1 MGHGASVEFG
11 MGGADGAPITCFYA
25 VLLYM
30 NPERRGFMFIQTE
43 PTPNPN
49 TMKFLPG
56 QDVLA
61 DRTAFFTDS
70 ENAKASPL
78 ASALFVLAD
87 IRAVFYGSDFIT
99 VTKTEA
105 ASWDVLKP
113 QILTTVMEHYQSGLP
128 LMAASKEKAEAASSD
143 SYSADEQEIVDQIKE
158 LIETRV
164 RPAVAQDGGDI
175 VFHSFKEGIVKLEM
189 HGACSG
195 CPSSTATLK
204 SGIENMLKHYIPEV
218 IAVEPA

>member
-1 MGHGASVEFG
+1 
-11 MGGADGAPITCFYA
+11 
-25 VLLYM
+25 
-30 NPERRGFMFIQTE
+30 MFIQTE
-43 PTPNPN
+43 ATPNPN

-61 DRTAFFTDS
+61 GKTAFFTDAD
-70 ENAKASPL
+70 NATASPL

-87 IRAVFYGSDFIT
+87 IRAVFFGSDFIT
-99 VTKTEA
+99 VTKTENA
-105 ASWDVLKP
+105 QWDVLKA

-128 LMAASKEKAEAASSD
+128 LMATGRAEKAVVASD
-143 SYSADEQEIVDQIKE
+143 DYSEDEQVIVDNIKE

-175 VFHSFKEGIVKLEM
+175 IFHSFKDGIVKLEM

-204 SGIENMLKHYIPEV
+204 SGIENMLKHYVPEV
-218 IAVEPA
+218 IAVEAA

>member
-1 MGHGASVEFG
+1 
-11 MGGADGAPITCFYA
+11 
-25 VLLYM
+25 
-30 NPERRGFMFIQTE
+30 MFIQTE
-43 PTPNPN
+43 ATPNPN

-56 QDVLA
+56 QDVLG
-61 DRTAFFTDS
+61 DKTAFFTDT

-78 ASALFVLAD
+78 ASALFVLSD
-87 IRAVFYGSDFIT
+87 IRAVFFGSDFIT

-105 ASWDVLKP
+105 SSWEVLKP

-128 LMAASKEKAEAASSD
+128 LLADAKAEKDKSAIT
-143 SYSADEQEIVDQIKE
+143 YTADEQELVDTIKE
-158 LIETRV
+158 LLETRV

-175 VFHSFKEGIVKLEM
+175 IFHAYKDGIVQLEM

-204 SGIENMLKHYIPEV
+204 GGIENMLKHYVPEI
-218 IAVEPA
+218 IAVEAV